1 MRKIKLLFTLCALL
15 FAHLA
20 VAQNTNIYVWD
31 VTRSMIGEGTVI
43 GVKTPNVY
51 DKVEEYLIKDIEK
64 ISIPSTRIVVI
75 PFQEDVLRDYII
87 TADDAT
93 PESKRS
99 VIAKIKETGPA
110 CFKLTHSRTNIAG
123 PIYYALQN
131 YQDKSRNDKVVVLT
145 DGVQNMAGGSEALVD
160 AIKEW
165 NRSSVATDFMVYV
178 LTTENAKRPIIEPI
192 PNVDF
197 TDTDRFTNQIETLN
211 LTPSQRVD
219 LNIKNDKSLKITFA
233 KNSETAIPDGVE
245 VTIKSEPGC
254 PLRIDEK
261 ATIVGG
267 SICLALQFD
276 YETLKNQFPQEE
288 TYCKLQLDLVEASK
302 IYSENSEKVKV
313 VLTPSEVT
321 LVIKNKKERVL
332 KVELID

>member
-165 NRSSVATDFMVYV
+165 NRSSDATDFMVYV

>member
-1 MRKIKLLFTLCALL
+1 MRKIKLLFILCALL

-31 VTRSMIGEGTVI
+31 VTRSMIGKGTVN
-43 GVKTPNVY
+43 GEKTPNVY

-75 PFQEDVLRDYII
+75 PFQEDVLREYVI
-87 TADDAT
+87 TAPDAT
-93 PESKRS
+93 PESKKA
-99 VIAKIKETGPA
+99 VIAKIKETGPV
-110 CFKLTHSRTNIAG
+110 CFQLTHSRTNIAG

-165 NRSSVATDFMVYV
+165 NRSSDATDFMVYV

-219 LNIKNDKSLKITFA
+219 LNIKNDKSLNITFA

-245 VTIKSEPGC
+245 VTIKSEAGC

-267 SICLALQFD
+267 NICLAPQFD

-321 LVIKNKKERVL
+321 LVVKNKKERVL